1 MERNKFYDWLISA
14 EQAEKLRELGF
25 DENNE
30 QIVKLFE
37 KSSGLIIEPSLETNE
52 TTYYKDY
59 LENPDKYIPL
69 YTYEQV
75 LSWFREKEMY
85 GWVGLDPHSIAGIFY
100 TIKFKKDDVY
110 WVAGNFNE
118 DFFSYEKCRDSMID
132 RLIEIYKGNIK
143 EKPKSIMIW

>member
-1 MERNKFYDWLISA
+1 MKTNNIYDWLISA

-75 LSWFREKEMY
+75 LSWFRNKEI
-85 GWVGLDPHSIAGIFY
+85 VGTVGFDSHSIVGFY
-100 TIKFKKDDVY
+100 YHAFFKKDDLWY
-110 WVAGNFNE
+110 ISGNF
-118 DFFSYEKCRDSMID
+118 DKLIFSYEYARDAVINEVI
-132 RLIEIYKGNIK
+132 RIYEMYNNKLK
-143 EKPKSIMIW
+143 

>member
-1 MERNKFYDWLISA
+1 MKTNNIYDWLISA

-75 LSWFREKEMY
+75 LSWFRNKEI
-85 GWVGLDPHSIAGIFY
+85 VGTVGFDSHSIVGFY
-100 TIKFKKDDVY
+100 YHVFFKKDDLWY
-110 WVAGNFNE
+110 ISGNF
-118 DFFSYEKCRDSMID
+118 DKLIFSYEYARDAVINEVI
-132 RLIEIYKGNIK
+132 RIYEMYNNKLK
-143 EKPKSIMIW
+143 

>member
-1 MERNKFYDWLISA
+1 MEKNKSYDWLISA
-14 EQAEKLRELGF
+14 EQSEKLRELGF

-75 LSWFREKEMY
+75 LSWFRN
-85 GWVGLDPHSIAGIFY
+85 
-100 TIKFKKDDVY
+100 KDLFVY
-110 WVAGNFNE
+110 VDKLTLAKN
-118 DFFSYEKCRDSMID
+118 K
-132 RLIEIYKGNIK
+132 EIYKFYVKGVYVKGISNIISDGFSSYEEARRALINK
-143 EKPKSIMIW
+143 LIELYGSNKNK

>member
-1 MERNKFYDWLISA
+1 MKTNKSYNWLIS
-14 EQAEKLRELGF
+14 EKQAEKLRQLGF

-37 KSSGLIIEPSLETNE
+37 KSTNLIIEPSLETFE

-75 LSWFREKEMY
+75 LEWFREKGFRISLENHEDSTKFM
-85 GWVGLDPHSIAGIFY
+85 FY
-100 TIKFKKDDVY
+100 NMKINRGKHFKGEY
-110 WVAGNFNE
+110 S
-118 DFFSYEKCRDSMID
+118 SYEEAREA
-132 RLIEIYKGNIK
+132 LINKLIKIYENSIQ
-143 EKPKSIMIW
+143 EKPRSV